1 MMNGEIFGLDGL
13 FVLLIALVTLVV
25 PIWALVDSISRPT
38 VAFTAAGSSK
48 GMWIALIVLFWL
60 FTGIIGVVLSIVY
73 LASIRPRVKAVMP

>member
-1 MMNGEIFGLDGL
+1 MTGVIFGLDGVL
-13 FVLLIALVTLVV
+13 VLLIALVTLIV

-38 VAFTAAGSSK
+38 AAFTTAGSSK

-73 LASIRPRVKAVMP
+73 LASIRPRVRAAMP